1 MRYALAVDIGASS
14 GRHIIGYFKNGQII
28 TEEIYRFP
36 NGVKNVNGHL
46 VWDIDSLFKEI
57 LTGLKKAKKL
67 NKIPEVI
74 GIDTWAVDY
83 ALLDE
88 KDQLIDCI
96 YAYRDS
102 RTEKSLK
109 FIILFRMKNYMKDVA
124 YNINHLIQFI
134 NYMKI
139 K

>member
-14 GRHIIGYFKNGQII
+14 GRHIIGCLKNGQII

-46 VWDIDSLFKEI
+46 VWDVDALFKEI
-57 LTGLKKAKKL
+57 LTGLKKAKSL

-88 KDQLIDCI
+88 NDKLIDCV
-96 YAYRDS
+96 YAYRDK
-102 RTEKSLK
+102 RTEKSIPEVHK
-109 FIILFRMKNYMKDVA
+109 FFM
-124 YNINHLIQFI
+124 
-134 NYMKI
+134 
-139 K
+139 